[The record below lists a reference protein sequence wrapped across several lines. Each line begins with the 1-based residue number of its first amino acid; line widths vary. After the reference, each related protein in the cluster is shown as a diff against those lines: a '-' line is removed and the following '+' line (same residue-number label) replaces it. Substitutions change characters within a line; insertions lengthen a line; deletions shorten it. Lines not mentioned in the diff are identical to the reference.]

1 MNRISCEK
9 SGGKNYGELHYRR
22 NNFEL
27 STNSEG
33 KFISF
38 KINGTAGY
46 ALQRKKDEK
55 IEKYNVLSEKDN
67 GLSAFIFKNDSKW
80 ECDEKFTPALTSAFT
95 SNKRIRLNITKD
107 ENKTELKIE
116 EQNFGAIN
124 SITLLSD

>member
-1 MNRISCEK
+1 MQNEIKFIGDRTMA
-9 SGGKNYGELHYRR
+9 NYIIEGTVS
-22 NNFEL
+22 EL

-67 GLSAFIFKNDSKW
+67 GSSAFIFKNDSKW
-80 ECDEKFTPALTSAFT
+80 ECVNL
-95 SNKRIRLNITKD
+95 
-107 ENKTELKIE
+107 
-116 EQNFGAIN
+116 
-124 SITLLSD
+124 